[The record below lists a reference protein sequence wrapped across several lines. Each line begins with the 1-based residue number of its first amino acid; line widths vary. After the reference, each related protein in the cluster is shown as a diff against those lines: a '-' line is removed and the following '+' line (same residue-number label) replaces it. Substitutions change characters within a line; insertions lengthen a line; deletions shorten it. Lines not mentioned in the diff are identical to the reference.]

1 MIGAGVSIVCDGRFV
16 GSIVGLMDAFD
27 GAKDGAPGGNVG
39 SVGGTLGAFVG
50 DGVGSGAWPTN
61 VPKIRLSPPPWY
73 EYLLDEPMA
82 AIKGRAVVAVIFSKQ
97 KPDSA

>member
-1 MIGAGVSIVCDGRFV
+1 M
-16 GSIVGLMDAFD
+16 VGLKDALD

-39 SVGGTLGAFVG
+39 SVGGALGTFVG

-73 EYLLDEPMA
+73 EYLRVAPIA
-82 AIKGRAVVAVIFSKQ
+82 AMKGRAVLAVMFSKQ